1 MSQIEPKDVP
11 SFMADVEFLC
21 KVMPRQ
27 AKRWIEYGKIPKEI
41 DETSYVLLSA
51 KNGRFV
57 TRLILKTEFIPIVDD
72 EA

>member
-1 MSQIEPKDVP
+1 
-11 SFMADVEFLC
+11 MADIEFLC

-27 AKRWIEYGKIPKEI
+27 AKRRIDCGKVPEEI

-57 TRLILKTEFIPIVDD
+57 TRLILKTEFIPIVSD
-72 EA
+72 EE